1 MDSVAITPNNYL
13 PKYNNDTQQ
22 YEDQYIFN
30 FSNGIQCPC
39 SSTVFY
45 KRCNWSSHIR
55 TQRHSRW
62 LTSMNTTNY
71 YEECLE
77 LRKTVRNQQELL
89 TRKEN
94 EINQLRNFIHHL
106 LESQQNTSSTTEPQ
120 IDQSYSYNLVNLMD

>member
-71 YEECLE
+71 YEECLSIPIFYGLKDSQQKYIIKT
-77 LRKTVRNQQELL
+77 LR
-89 TRKEN
+89 N
-94 EINQLRNFIHHL
+94 EI
-106 LESQQNTSSTTEPQ
+106 E
-120 IDQSYSYNLVNLMD
+120 